1 MWFKVLT
8 HQYLNGYLRRSLRI
22 ALVLPLLLPIAAAE
36 NLTRDRE
43 TRRHRESIVKMSAQS
58 PQFNSPQ
65 PVTLVVSDQPEG
77 AIALYEPAFSVSR
90 SSSLLLE
97 YRLMIVLSLFTP
109 IVTLW
114 LTTHCLVKPFL
125 FCTQTILSYLSCQ
138 QRKPLRLSSM
148 RVQEFNL
155 LNWRKLA
162 PAAAKRPPL
171 QALDPSTLLTQAIVR
186 NISDRQQTER
196 AFQESQRVL
205 TTLLENLPGM
215 VFRRRYQQQEWVME
229 FVSEGCLALTGYPAS
244 LWLSGQVLL
253 TQVIHPEDLN
263 LVLQATHKR
272 TYQIAYRLMTA
283 TGEIKW
289 IWEQGTQ
296 ASISGLTV
304 EGLMLDITERQRAE
318 EALQEAEAKYRSI
331 FENTIEGIF
340 QTTRDGKYLSAN
352 PALARIY
359 GYSSPSELLSELTDI
374 EHQLYVLPQARS
386 QFVERLHA
394 DDLVIGFESQIY
406 RKDGS
411 IIWISE
417 NARAVRDRLGNLL
430 YYEGTVEDITE
441 RRFVKNLLAGQNRVL
456 EMIAKGTELAIVL
469 NAIIQFLEEQFHN
482 VQCRISLFEQQQI
495 HPSMGDA
502 SCNRAI
508 ATIPSHMT
516 QTWDNSREVALAE
529 ELNANLSIPILSTN
543 GQIFGLLSLY
553 SNSGTDRYE
562 NRPQPLTRYEQ
573 QALDK
578 ATQLAGIA
586 IERAF
591 VEQQLYREAFYD
603 SLTHLPNRAWLMK
616 QLERAIARTQSIC
629 PYCPQPSIEDCS
641 NHFAVLFLDLDGFK
655 VINDSLGHLVGD
667 RLLQRIARRLES
679 CLAAQGTIARL
690 GGDEFTILLDNL
702 TDISQATAIAEKIHA
717 ALATPFDLDS
727 HEVFTSASIG
737 IVFAK
742 THPQEAIASVSQYER
757 PEELLRDADIAMYRA
772 KALGRGHYA
781 VFDATMHAQAVA
793 RLQLE
798 TELRRAIERQ
808 EFLLYYQ
815 PIVALATG
823 QISGFEALIRWRHPE
838 LGMVSPAQF
847 IPIAEETGLIIP
859 IGRWVLWEACRQM
872 RAWQQQYP
880 HLELSISVN
889 LSGCQLAHPNSIE
902 QIDQIL
908 QQTGLPPH
916 SLKLEIT
923 ESTIMET
930 SAIALSGLQGL
941 KQRNLK
947 LCIDDFGT
955 GYSSLSRLHQLPIH
969 TLKIDKSFV
978 SQIQQDGSQ
987 WKMMGTIVTLAR
999 NLGMEA
1005 IAEGV
1010 ETAEQLELLRS
1021 LQCQQGQGYFFSP
1034 PVDAQRAQELLA
1046 QFPQW

>member
-8 HQYLNGYLRRSLRI
+8 YQYLNGYLRRSLRI
-22 ALVLPLLLPIAAAE
+22 VLVLPLLLPIAAAE
-36 NLTRDRE
+36 NLTRDRAM
-43 TRRHRESIVKMSAQS
+43 RHHREAIVKTSAQS
-58 PQFNSPQ
+58 PRFNSPQ
-65 PVTLVVSDQPEG
+65 PLTLAVSDQSEG
-77 AIALYEPAFSVSR
+77 AIALYKPAFSVSR
-90 SSSLLLE
+90 SSNWLLE

-109 IVTLW
+109 IITLW

-125 FCTQTILSYLSCQ
+125 SCTQTVLSYLCY
-138 QRKPLRLSSM
+138 QRRKQLCLGSM
-148 RVQEFNL
+148 RVQVFKP

-162 PAAAKRPPL
+162 PVAAKRPPL
-171 QALDPSTLLTQAIVR
+171 KALDPSTLLTQAIVK

-196 AFQESQRVL
+196 AFQQSQRVL

-244 LWLSGQVLL
+244 MWLSGQVLL
-253 TQVIHPEDLN
+253 AQVIHPEDLN
-263 LVLQATHKR
+263 LVLQSTHKR

-296 ASISGLTV
+296 ASIGCLTV

-359 GYSSPSELLSELTDI
+359 GYSSPSELLNELTDI
-374 EHQLYVLPQARS
+374 EHQLYVSPQARS
-386 QFVERLHA
+386 QFIERLHA

-417 NARAVRDRLGNLL
+417 NARAVRDRSGNLL

-441 RRFVKNLLAGQNRVL
+441 RRFVKTLLAGQNRVL
-456 EMIAKGTELAIVL
+456 EMIAKGTELSVVL
-469 NAIIQFLEEQFHN
+469 NAIVQFLEEQFHD
-482 VQCRISLFEQQQI
+482 VQCRILLFEQQQSQPLI
-495 HPSMGDA
+495 DTPTADA
-502 SCNRAI
+502 SCNSAI
-508 ATIPSHMT
+508 ATLPAQIAH
-516 QTWDNSREVALAE
+516 TWENYFAQG
-529 ELNANLSIPILSTN
+529 LNANLSIPILSTN

-553 SNSGTDRYE
+553 SDTGTDRHA
-562 NRPQPLTRYEQ
+562 NHPQQLTRYEH

-586 IERAF
+586 IARAF
-591 VEQQLYREAFYD
+591 VEQQLHREAFYD
-603 SLTHLPNRAWLMK
+603 SLTRLPNRAWLMK
-616 QLERAIARTQSIC
+616 QLERAITRTQSTC
-629 PYCPQPSIEDCS
+629 PYCCQPSRCS
-641 NHFAVLFLDLDGFK
+641 SHFAVLFLDLDGFK

-679 CLAAQGTIARL
+679 CLAAQGTVARL
-690 GGDEFTILLDNL
+690 GGDEFTILLDRL

-815 PIVALATG
+815 PIVTLATG

-872 RAWQQQYP
+872 RDWQQQYP

-889 LSGCQLAHPNSIE
+889 LSGCQLAQPNSIE

-1034 PVDAQRAQELLA
+1034 PVEAQRAQELLA
-1046 QFPQW
+1046 QFPRW